1 MEKERAYIK
10 KDEIWDLYSGNG
22 GTNLN
27 AWTADDMTAY
37 IVTLPKNK
45 AELFFWIE
53 SDRMQHPVLREF
65 YSERD
70 VVAEERR
77 MRYDNQPV
85 GHYEEYLNAL
95 FYMAHPYRLPTVGW
109 MSDIQAY
116 TIHKLHDHIRRFYT
130 PDNAVI
136 VMVGNINP
144 DSAKAGIQRYFGSI
158 PRALQPKQEVVTRE
172 PAPLGE
178 TRFTVHAKAEPRIDI
193 LFHIPG
199 YPNPD
204 VFTLEVVES
213 LLSGRSGR
221 LYNRLVT
228 RENLCTDAGA
238 SNNLRLHNG
247 DFQVW
252 AELNNNADPAAV
264 EKILTEEVANLIK
277 NKPTTQEMERI
288 KNSIR
293 MSFAEN
299 LKSLEGISDRLA
311 WFQRL
316 GSWKDMLAYP
326 DRIAAVTANDI
337 PVVAAKYFKPDTK
350 VIGIL
355 LPDTSS
361 ATPIEP
367 GRSERQQLQ

>member
-1 MEKERAYIK
+1 
-10 KDEIWDLYSGNG
+10 
-22 GTNLN
+22 
-27 AWTADDMTAY
+27 
-37 IVTLPKNK
+37 
-45 AELFFWIE
+45 
-53 SDRMQHPVLREF
+53 
-65 YSERD
+65 
-70 VVAEERR
+70 
-77 MRYDNQPV
+77 
-85 GHYEEYLNAL
+85 
-95 FYMAHPYRLPTVGW
+95 MAHPYRLPTVGW

-116 TIHKLHDHIRRFYT
+116 TIQKLHDHIRRFYT
-130 PDNAVI
+130 PDNAIV

-144 DSAKAGIQRYFGSI
+144 DSAKAGIQRYFGAI
-158 PRALQPKQEVVTRE
+158 PRAEHPKQEVVTRE

-178 TRFTVHAKAEPRIDI
+178 TRFTVHAQAEPRIDI
-193 LFHIPG
+193 MFHIPG
-199 YPNPD
+199 YPHPD
-204 VFTLEVVES
+204 VFTLEVIES

-252 AELNNNADPAAV
+252 AELKNNADPAVV
-264 EKILTEEVANLIK
+264 EKIMMEEIADLIK
-277 NKPTTQEMERI
+277 NKPTIQEMERI

-293 MSFAEN
+293 MSFAQN

-316 GSWKDMLAYP
+316 GSWKGMLDYP
-326 DRIAAVTANDI
+326 DRIAAITADDI

-361 ATPIEP
+361 TAPIQP
-367 GRSERQQLQ
+367 APSERQSIQ